1 MELPPHI
8 AQLTGSTEHKV
19 WVMLIERMDALEANM
34 DALRSSLEKVTDP
47 LASVATDVATDDPLM
62 HISRLWSLHT
72 YQELK
77 MWGERCRWR
86 YPSKPWE
93 GQPYWEK
100 LYEVEVDV
108 SCPEVQTKL
117 KERGIQLYR
126 RRYDLLKCQLS
137 HQTIHGSPQSM
148 PTSAP
153 DKWYVSFTDRVHPRD
168 EVSTWERVA

>member
-1 MELPPHI
+1 MDLPLHI
-8 AQLTGSTEHKV
+8 AQLTGSAEHKAL
-19 WVMLIERMDALEANM
+19 VMVIERLDAIEANM

-47 LASVATDVATDDPLM
+47 LASVATNVATEDPLM

-72 YQELK
+72 SQELN
-77 MWGERCRWR
+77 ERCRWP
-86 YPSKPWE
+86 YSPKPWE

-117 KERGIQLYR
+117 KERGVQLYR

-137 HQTIHGSPQSM
+137 HQTFYGTPDNM
-148 PTSAP
+148 PIAVP
-153 DKWYVSFTDRVHPRD
+153 DKWYVSFTDRVHPKD
-168 EVSTWERVA
+168 EVSTWERVV